1 MTTLHTC
8 RQLWL
13 CENPSCAEQD
23 TAALDGRLHSGDRTI
38 NIGRAQT
45 LDGMFGGQNAADDMR
60 LIEDNMRLAE
70 GQLHDLTL

>member
-8 RQLWL
+8 RQLRL
-13 CENPSCAEQD
+13 CENPSCAVQD
-23 TAALDGRLHSGDRTI
+23 TAALDGRLHSGDRTT